1 MVVQREN
8 GIFGWRFLC
17 NFLFI
22 KMRGGRKVENCVFY
36 FKELQKRERKR
47 DIRRKRRAQ
56 ITMKAK

>member
-22 KMRGGRKVENCVFY
+22 KMRGGRKVENCILIQRTT
-36 FKELQKRERKR
+36 KEREKERCKE
-47 DIRRKRRAQ
+47 KEKG
-56 ITMKAK
+56 TNHNES